1 MLLVHQED
9 IRFNG
14 KSSCDAE
21 TLLLAAGKSECGFM
35 ETVFQFVP
43 DCCLAKA
50 LFNDFIKIG
59 FLGDAF
65 ESRTVSNVVINALR
79 ERVRLLEYHAYM
91 TAENDR
97 IDFGV
102 CIDAGE
108 KDIPF
113 YAAARNEVVHA
124 VQRAQECGFAA
135 AGWSDESGNL
145 ILFNAQVDVLQCLES
160 AVVEIYMTA
169 GKLILL

>member
-1 MLLVHQED
+1 
-9 IRFNG
+9 
-14 KSSCDAE
+14 
-21 TLLLAAGKSECGFM
+21 
-35 ETVFQFVP
+35 
-43 DCCLAKA
+43 
-50 LFNDFIKIG
+50 
-59 FLGDAF
+59 
-65 ESRTVSNVVINALR
+65 
-79 ERVRLLEYHAYM
+79 M

-160 AVVEIYMTA
+160 AVVEIYMAA
-169 GKLILL
+169 GKTDIVVN